1 MKPRPADA
9 PQSAPRAATPLWASA
24 AVVFALFDLGLA
36 RLGVAARRLSLF
48 TEGPS
53 LLDRLAD
60 LGARTAP
67 TLRFALL
74 ISSGIAA
81 ALHIVTAARGRARAA
96 LAAPAAAA
104 AGLPLL
110 AHVTRSGSLAL
121 ATDAAAIL
129 VASVAAALLLRHRGR
144 FPALPMAGLLLARI
158 PPHAARIAPAALGST
173 GSPLVAAS
181 EALWLVAP
189 FLALLATAR
198 TAGPSRRATRVIL
211 AVSAALAAALGFALA
226 GRSDIATGVIADAF
240 SLGLSGLPP
249 GLVAAVFPAWLLATG
264 ALAFLLG
271 RRPESR
277 TTAAGLALVVLAGFR
292 PTELHLIG
300 AALAGTV
307 LVSGVRSATT
317 AA

>member
-9 PQSAPRAATPLWASA
+9 PQSAPRAAMPLWASA
-24 AVVFALFDLGLA
+24 AVVFALLDLGLV

-74 ISSGIAA
+74 ISSGIAV
-81 ALHIVTAARGRARAA
+81 ALHIVTAARGRPRAA

-110 AHVTRSGSLAL
+110 AHLTRSGSLAL
-121 ATDAAAIL
+121 ATDATAIFMAA
-129 VASVAAALLLRHRGR
+129 VAAALLLRHRGR

-158 PPHAARIAPAALGST
+158 PPHAARIAPAALGGT
-173 GSPLVAAS
+173 GSPLMAAA

-189 FLALLATAR
+189 FLALLAMAR
-198 TAGPSRRATRVIL
+198 TDGPSPRSARVFIAASATV
-211 AVSAALAAALGFALA
+211 AAALGFALVD
-226 GRSDIATGVIADAF
+226 RSDIATGVIADAF

-249 GLVAAVFPAWLLATG
+249 GLVAAMFPAWLLASG
-264 ALAFLLG
+264 ALAFLL
-271 RRPESR
+271 RRRLASR

-292 PTELHLIG
+292 PTDLHLIG
-300 AALAGTV
+300 AAVAGTV
-307 LVSGVRSATT
+307 LVSGVRSSTT
-317 AA
+317 AT